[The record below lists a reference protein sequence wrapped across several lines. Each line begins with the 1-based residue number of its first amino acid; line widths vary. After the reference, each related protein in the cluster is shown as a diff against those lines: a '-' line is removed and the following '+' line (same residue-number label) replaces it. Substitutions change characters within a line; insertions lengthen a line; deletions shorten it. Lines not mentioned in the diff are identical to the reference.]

1 MNDNIV
7 INTKL
12 ETNEFLA
19 LTESIVDAYFDFDGE
34 YQPHYG
40 ILEVFRLFFNLCVKD
55 SPFNEQFPDGI
66 KTIADVNVVIKN
78 DELMQIFN
86 EYIFGKHNVMD
97 FGGAYHY
104 AMMIVDNKR
113 TSVVHYADMLKQL
126 VTGFVN
132 QISPL
137 VNDDNLNKIS
147 MIAEQIG
154 NGNIGADSI
163 VEAYAKSDRFQTV
176 INETLDTEK
185 KDTTKKVTSKKRKTK
200 TTANLEVAD

>member
-1 MNDNIV
+1 MNDTIV

-12 ETNEFLA
+12 ETSEFLA

-55 SPFNEQFPDGI
+55 SPFNEQFPNGI

-132 QISPL
+132 QITPL
-137 VNDDNLNKIS
+137 VNDINLDKVS

-154 NGNIGADSI
+154 NGNISADSI
-163 VEAYAKSDRFQTV
+163 VEAYANSDRFQTV
-176 INETLDTEK
+176 INEAKSDGEK
-185 KDTTKKVTSKKRKTK
+185 QENKKATTRKRKAK
-200 TTANLEVAD
+200 TVDLEVVD